1 MEPKC
6 FIIPS
11 RWYKITIC
19 RLFWVNLKLILPPPD
34 QQHYH
39 WGVVTILRSKPSPWT
54 RALADPTPSIHKHS
68 WIQRSTLPPPTISF
82 AVPHSEVHTE
92 PDHLV
97 VCHVVC
103 PQATSWGGGG
113 RMTTFIMCGDRSLP
127 QSLFD
132 CPILWGSWWDSP
144 NNRFPVFFSGVALLT
159 ATISYFL
166 DCPEKNVFQSCNA
179 N

>member
-103 PQATSWGGGG
+103 PQATSWGGGQNDN
-113 RMTTFIMCGDRSLP
+113 IHHVWWSVSPPVIVWLSNSLG
-127 QSLFD
+127 
-132 CPILWGSWWDSP
+132 ILVG
-144 NNRFPVFFSGVALLT
+144 LT
-159 ATISYFL
+159 
-166 DCPEKNVFQSCNA
+166 QQ
-179 N
+179 